1 MGEAPVTMLLPSPA
15 QGCAHRVLCCWG
27 RQHVTPPGVSGCEE
41 VFATR
46 MQTSLLTGEAG
57 KQQKKEDCGV
67 ALFPHG
73 TAQTEKGA
81 MPIWLPA
88 PVPPSPAAAQH
99 RCTRHFGARRELH
112 TTALLLEVQGEGM
125 TPSPLPR
132 SRSWGALAA
141 TPRPIRPGHRRAEQK
156 PTGRA
161 VRFPAAPSPAHP
173 PLQSR
178 ALSHG
183 RSMSN
188 HLKPRCR
195 TSRFPRCP
203 L

>member
-1 MGEAPVTMLLPSPA
+1 MSRCAEQLLSLQKRVKRRKGFRSKAVWSA
-15 QGCAHRVLCCWG
+15 QKCQLDHSSAHN
-27 RQHVTPPGVSGCEE
+27 T
-41 VFATR
+41 
-46 MQTSLLTGEAG
+46 
-57 KQQKKEDCGV
+57 